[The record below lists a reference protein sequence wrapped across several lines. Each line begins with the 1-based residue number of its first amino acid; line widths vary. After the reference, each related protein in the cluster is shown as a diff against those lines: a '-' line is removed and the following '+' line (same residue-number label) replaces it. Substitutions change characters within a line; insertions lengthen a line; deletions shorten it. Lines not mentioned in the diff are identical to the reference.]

1 MIVGFVVQKAGR
13 RPRAGRVLILAAL
26 LTMLVIPL
34 AAGYSAT
41 PADWVITGTISLQ
54 NAEEDDP
61 SNVAVWL
68 EPLVGQP
75 RPDISERLAINQRNK
90 EFVPRVVIA
99 TPGQQIDFPNND
111 PFPHNIFSNSEVK
124 RFDLGIY
131 QPGESRGVTVAHPGI
146 IPVYCNIHPE
156 MEAFIVVVQT
166 PYYAISN
173 DRGEIQIKN
182 VPPGHYRLK
191 VWHERAKQKTLDA
204 LTRKVV
210 VNSSGANLGNI
221 KIDETGYQ
229 DAPHKN
235 KLEKDYTVYPDK

>member
-1 MIVGFVVQKAGR
+1 MIVDFVVQKAGR
-13 RPRAGRVLILAAL
+13 GPRAGRALILAAL
-26 LTMLVIPL
+26 FSIFISSL
-34 AAGYSAT
+34 AVGNSAS
-41 PADWVITGTISLQ
+41 PEWVINGTISLQ

-75 RPDISERLAINQRNK
+75 RADSIERLAISQRNK
-90 EFVPRVVIA
+90 QMVPRVVVA

-131 QPGESRGVTVAHPGI
+131 QPGESRGVTVVHPGI

-156 MEAFIVVVQT
+156 MEAFIIVVQT

-173 DRGEIQIKN
+173 ERGEIQIKN

-191 VWHERAKQKTLDA
+191 VWHERAKQETLDA
-204 LTRKVV
+204 LTRQVV

-235 KLEKDYTVYPDK
+235 KLGREYTVYPDK